1 MDGNVSYGASASAD
15 GSKAKTPKGPD
26 DPKKFLTEMR
36 ERLQQAYDADKDNR
50 REAAIDLKFLAGD
63 QWPDQIKREREQAG
77 RPMLTINRLPQFV
90 NQVTN
95 DIRQADFSIKVAP
108 VDDESDPAL
117 AKIYDGLIRQIQY
130 QSAANQVYATAGESQ
145 VGCGIGWWRVCS
157 EYADDE
163 AFEQE
168 LRLKVIR
175 NPLSVFCDPGAV
187 EPDRSDAMWMIVTEI
202 IPKADFERKY
212 PDKSVSDVDSPT
224 SSTDSLRWQQ
234 DDGVRI
240 AEYWYRKPVE
250 KTLVMTADGKSQYLE
265 DAQTQIVPQNVLKT
279 RKVNTYEVCQY
290 IVSGSDILEG
300 PMEWPSKWIPLVP
313 ALGTEIPQDKTVVRM
328 GMIRNARDPQALYNY
343 NRTASAEALALQPKN
358 PWVATWDM
366 IKQYVGFWNKANTA
380 NVPYLIFDPDP
391 KAPGMKPYREPPP
404 ALSPAFANEAMI
416 ADQDMKATTGIYDA
430 SLGNQSNETSG
441 VAIGRR
447 EKQGDTANY
456 HYSDKL
462 QMALWHT
469 GRILIDVIP
478 KFYDT
483 ERIVRLLGEDDT
495 EEIVKVNQQVMSEGG
510 VPVVLNDLS
519 TARFDVRVKI
529 GPSYSTKR
537 EEAAQ
542 FVTEFMRV
550 DPSAAPLVRDILAK
564 NSDMSGAD
572 EMAKRFKNVLEGKPP
587 LFDPENPETQQPPP
601 QPPDPEILKLEHQK
615 QMDEQKLASDNARA
629 EQQMSL
635 EREKAML
642 QAEIERFK
650 AQAQVEL
657 EQFKAQAQL
666 QLQRETAHQDMEIK
680 KSQAVHSAALAE
692 KSAEAKAKANGN
704 GADKPN

>member
-15 GSKAKTPKGPD
+15 GAKAKTSKPKID
-26 DPKKFLTEMR
+26 EKAFLKEMR
-36 ERLQQAYDADKDNR
+36 ERLQQGHDHERDNR
-50 REAAIDLKFLAGD
+50 REAAVDLKFLAGD
-63 QWPDQIKREREQAG
+63 QWPDQIKKEREQAG

-130 QSAANQVYATAGESQ
+130 QSAANQVYATAGEHQ
-145 VGCGIGWWRVCS
+145 VACGIGWWRICS
-157 EYADDE
+157 EYADDQ

-168 LRLKVIR
+168 IRLKAIR
-175 NPLSVFCDPGAV
+175 NPLSVYCDPGAV
-187 EPDRSDAMWMIVTEI
+187 EPDRSDAMWMIVTEV
-202 IPKADFERKY
+202 IPTADFERKY
-212 PDKSVSDVDSPT
+212 PKKSVESVDTPAYG
-224 SSTDSLRWQQ
+224 TDSLKWTS

-250 KTLVMTADGKSQYLE
+250 RTLVMTADGKSQYVE
-265 DAQTQIVPQNVLKT
+265 DMTAGMQVLKT
-279 RKVNTYEVCQY
+279 RQVNTYEVCQY
-290 IVSGSDILEG
+290 IVSGSEILEG
-300 PMEWPSKWIPLVP
+300 PMEWPSKWIPLIP
-313 ALGTEIPQDKTVVRM
+313 AIGTEIPQDKCVVRM
-328 GMIRNARDPQALYNY
+328 GMIRSARDPQSLYNY

-358 PWVATWDM
+358 PWIVA
-366 IKQYVGFWNKANTA
+366 IKQIQNYLGFWNNANTK
-380 NVPYLIFDPDP
+380 NVPYLPYDPDP
-391 KAPGMKPYREPPP
+391 SQPAIKPYREPPP
-404 ALSPAFANEAMI
+404 ALSPAFANEAAI

-462 QMALWHT
+462 QLALWHT

-483 ERIVRLLGEDDT
+483 ERVVRLLGEDDT
-495 EEIVKVNQQVMSEGG
+495 EEIVKVNQHTMGLDGS
-510 VPVVLNDLS
+510 PVILNDLS
-519 TARFDVRVKI
+519 AARFDVRVKI

-615 QMDEQKLASDNARA
+615 QMDEQKLMSENARA

-650 AQAQVEL
+650 VQAQIEL

-666 QLQRETAHQDMEIK
+666 QLQRETAEQDFEIK
-680 KSQAVHSAALAE
+680 KSQAAHSAALAE
-692 KSAEAKAKANGN
+692 KNAEAKAKANGI